1 MSHVAMRHAAH
12 APPRQHLTHAAANA
26 CQAPF
31 LPVAKALFRDGTG
44 LAVWAPASVA
54 EPKRMWMPSSPSN
67 EVCVGVIANPVSAR
81 DIRRVVANA
90 SNLQIAERVSIVL
103 RLLSTLKS
111 LGVGRVLVMPD
122 KAGQRALLQ
131 RHLQRQRPDVAA
143 FPTVEFLDMEVRST
157 VEDTFEAARRMRAA
171 GVRAL
176 LVLGGDGT
184 HRAVV
189 RECADVP
196 IAGLSTGTNNAFP
209 ELREPTLAA
218 MAVALYATGRI
229 PAADALAWNKL
240 LEVSIGEGRRRDVAL
255 VDAVISTERCVGAR
269 AVWKTD
275 SLTAAYLT
283 FADPTA
289 IGLSAIGG
297 LLLPVG
303 RREPRGLAVR
313 LAGDGDGAAKQLD
326 LLAPIAPG
334 MLLDVGIAHWQAMA
348 PDEPLEVEHDGGIV
362 ALDGE
367 RELPFDSGERVQLT
381 LRVDA
386 FPTVDVGRCLHY
398 AAQQGLLHR
407 SLSNR

>member
-1 MSHVAMRHAAH
+1 MSMR
-12 APPRQHLTHAAANA
+12 
-26 CQAPF
+26 
-31 LPVAKALFRDGTG
+31 
-44 LAVWAPASVA
+44 
-54 EPKRMWMPSSPSN
+54 SSQSD
-67 EVCVGVIANPVSAR
+67 EVCVGIIANPVSAR

-122 KAGQRALLQ
+122 KAGQRALLN
-131 RHLQRQRPDVAA
+131 RHLQRERPDSAS
-143 FPTVEFLDMEVRST
+143 FPAVEFLDMDVSSS

-171 GVRAL
+171 GMRAL
-176 LVLGGDGT
+176 VVLGGDGT

-209 ELREPTLAA
+209 ELREPTLVA
-218 MAVALYATGRI
+218 MAVALFVTGRI
-229 PAADALAWNKL
+229 PAGEALAWNKL
-240 LEVSIGEGRRRDVAL
+240 LEVSIDDGRRRDIAL
-255 VDAVISTERCVGAR
+255 VDAVISTEYCVGAR

-275 SLTAAYLT
+275 QLSAAYLT

-297 LLLPVG
+297 LLQPVG
-303 RREPRGLAVR
+303 RREPHGLAVR
-313 LAGDGDGAAKQLD
+313 LAPEAAQRRLT
-326 LLAPIAPG
+326 LRAPIAPG
-334 MLLDVGIAHWQAMA
+334 MLLDVGIAHWQPMA
-348 PDEPLEVEHDGGIV
+348 PDEPFEVEHEGGIV

-381 LRVDA
+381 LRTNA
-386 FPTVDVGRCLHY
+386 FPTVDVSRCLHY
-398 AAQQGLLHR
+398 AAWQGLLHR
-407 SLSNR
+407 SVSNL